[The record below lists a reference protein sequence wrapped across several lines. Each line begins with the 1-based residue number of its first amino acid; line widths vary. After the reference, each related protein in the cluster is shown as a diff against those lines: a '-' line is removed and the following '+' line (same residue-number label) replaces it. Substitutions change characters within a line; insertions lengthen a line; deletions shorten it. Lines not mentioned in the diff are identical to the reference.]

1 MPNWV
6 YNGVVITGNS
16 KDIALVKEQLAR
28 PSKQQH
34 IDYKSNQIVETIND
48 SVFQFWNIIAP
59 TNLDTYHDK
68 PDVKQDL
75 TSGDH
80 WYNWNLRNWGV
91 KWDASDVYFAEESE
105 TPESLCYTFSTPWGV
120 PTDALLELSRQYPD
134 ITIENE
140 WEEEQGYGGT
150 LVFQNGTE
158 EETEAY
164 DSKCRQ
170 CNELDTMEYCEPCDA
185 NICSNCKYAEFAP
198 EVMCETHKEKEKV
211 NG

>member
-34 IDYKSNQIVETIND
+34 IHFPSNEIVQTVND
-48 SVFQFWNIIAP
+48 SVFQFWNIVAP
-59 TNLDTYHDK
+59 TNLDAYHDQ
-68 PDVKQDL
+68 PNVKQDL
-75 TSGDH
+75 TNPDH

-91 KWDASDVYFAEESE
+91 KWDASDVYFVAESE

-140 WEEEQGYGGT
+140 WEEEQGFGGT
-150 LVFQNGTE
+150 LVFQNGIE
-158 EETEAY
+158 EETDGYEY
-164 DSKCRQ
+164 KCNDCDQ
-170 CNELDTMEYCEPCDA
+170 KFQSYEGLKFDEETGQHLCEEELA
-185 NICSNCKYAEFAP
+185 NA
-198 EVMCETHKEKEKV
+198 
-211 NG
+211 